1 VTIETCRPYPTRAGL
16 ELPEMVTFP
25 REFALLLD
33 LGAHGREL
41 KLSKLKAL
49 VVAIL
54 RGIMVADGVTN

>member
-1 VTIETCRPYPTRAGL
+1 
-16 ELPEMVTFP
+16 MVTFP

-33 LGAHGREL
+33 PGAHGREL